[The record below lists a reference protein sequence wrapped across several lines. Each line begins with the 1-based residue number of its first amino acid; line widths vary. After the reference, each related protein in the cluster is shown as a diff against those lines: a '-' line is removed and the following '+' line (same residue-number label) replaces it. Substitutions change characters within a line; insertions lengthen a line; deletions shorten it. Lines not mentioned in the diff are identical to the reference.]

1 MSGLLTDSRGASQ
14 SVELV
19 LGPRPANTSL
29 TITLT
34 PHLQCEQ
41 HLVNSTTSGTD
52 KVLCTVV
59 LQVNLT
65 LRSVTGGKGSLTK
78 MIPCISYSMREAT
91 TTRYRNNNYLEAE
104 NTKQC
109 LSCLD
114 SWLYWVQPQHWIG
127 LHR

>member
-41 HLVNSTTSGTD
+41 HLVTSTTSGTD

-127 LHR
+127 LHH